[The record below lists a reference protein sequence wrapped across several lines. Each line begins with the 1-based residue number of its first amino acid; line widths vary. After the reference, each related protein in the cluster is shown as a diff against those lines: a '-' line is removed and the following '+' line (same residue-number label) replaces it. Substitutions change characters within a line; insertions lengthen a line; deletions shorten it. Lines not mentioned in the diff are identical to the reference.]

1 MFDRFTDRA
10 RKAIGLARHE
20 AQRFNHDFIGP
31 EHVLLGLVR
40 EGGGVGATALQ
51 RLGLDLGAVRVEL
64 ERRLT
69 PGARTVTF
77 GQLPFTA
84 DAKQLLERSLEE
96 ASRLGHTYIGTE
108 HLLLGLLR
116 VEAGVAAQVL
126 ATLGVRLDAA
136 RAEITK
142 LLGEG
147 EPPADAPR
155 TQGPD
160 DPVFDRLTKPAGKA
174 LFFAR
179 RDAQRRGC
187 REVRAEHLLLGL
199 LEVEDGIARAV
210 LAQLGVDA
218 ARLATEVAE
227 AADPGVEPA
236 PAGYLPLS
244 EATRDVLSIAGRQAA
259 QMAHGLVGTAHLLL
273 ALLVRGDSP
282 AAQAL
287 GDAGLRVDDLREAI
301 VELFQATPA
310 LDGPTEGARRPS
322 GIVHEPLARPT
333 EREHAT
339 PELDAYTVD
348 VARTL
353 AAAPGTAVVGRDALL
368 DRVVDV
374 LHRRAR
380 PNVLLVGPPG
390 VGKTAVVDELA
401 RRCATGPGAGRL
413 TGCRVVRL
421 DVPALVAGT
430 KYRGQLEERAR
441 RLLAALRGARNVVV
455 HVEDARLLATS
466 GFSTESLKVA
476 EALAPLVRGE
486 VGAMILTMTPEAAAP
501 TLERLGVA
509 HYFTTVEVAEP
520 EPAAAHAMVAAH
532 RDLLAAHHG
541 VEVTDDAID
550 VAIAGGLTLVHRHL
564 PSSALDL
571 LDETCARVARRGP
584 ASPRPVVDAAA
595 VRATLAAARPP
606 ER

>member
-10 RKAIGLARHE
+10 RKVMGLARHE
-20 AQRFNHDFIGP
+20 AQRFNHDFIGT

-64 ERRLT
+64 EHRLT
-69 PGARTVTF
+69 PGTGTVTF
-77 GQLPFTA
+77 GNLPFTA
-84 DAKQLLERSLEE
+84 DAKQVLERSLEE
-96 ASRLGHTYIGTE
+96 ASQFGHTYIGTE

-116 VEAGVAAQVL
+116 VEAGVGAQVL
-126 ATLGVRLDAA
+126 AKLGVRLDAA

-142 LLGEG
+142 LLGES
-147 EPPADAPR
+147 EPPAGAPR
-155 TQGPD
+155 
-160 DPVFDRLTKPAGKA
+160 
-174 LFFAR
+174 
-179 RDAQRRGC
+179 
-187 REVRAEHLLLGL
+187 
-199 LEVEDGIARAV
+199 
-210 LAQLGVDA
+210 
-218 ARLATEVAE
+218 
-227 AADPGVEPA
+227 A
-236 PAGYLPLS
+236 P
-244 EATRDVLSIAGRQAA
+244 
-259 QMAHGLVGTAHLLL
+259 
-273 ALLVRGDSP
+273 
-282 AAQAL
+282 
-287 GDAGLRVDDLREAI
+287 

-310 LDGPTEGARRPS
+310 LGGPTEGARLPS

-348 VARTL
+348 VARSL
-353 AAAPGTAVVGRDALL
+353 ADAPRAAIVGRDALL

-401 RRCATGPGAGRL
+401 RRCATGTGAGRL

-441 RLLAALRGARNVVV
+441 RLLAALRNARNVVV

-466 GFSTESLKVA
+466 GFSTESMKVA

-486 VGAMILTMTPEAAAP
+486 AGAMILTVTPEAATP

-509 HYFTTVEVAEP
+509 HYFTSVEVAEP
-520 EPAAAHAMVAAH
+520 EPAAARAMVAAH

-541 VEVTDDAID
+541 VEVTDDAIE

-595 VRATLAAARPP
+595 VRATLVAARPP